1 MHKKCLVLVSQSWV
15 ELSWDTIQSKQRGRY
30 VIILTFALMLTISN
44 RGNQMPPSPI
54 RKLVPYAEAA
64 KKKGVKVYHLN
75 IGQPDIETP
84 PAILDAVRNADIKVL
99 EYSHS
104 AGNESYRRKLVQYY
118 KSVGINVSHDQILIT
133 TGGSEAIMF
142 GFFTCLNPG
151 DEVIIPEPFYANYNG
166 FACAAGVNVVPIT
179 SSIETGFALP
189 PISDFEK
196 VITDKTK
203 AIIICSPNNPTGYLY
218 SREEMEALKEIC
230 IKYNLYLFSDEAYRE
245 FCYDG
250 EYVSAMH
257 LNGLEQHVVLM
268 DTISKRYSAC
278 GARLGAFVTKNKAVY
293 DAAMKF
299 AQARLSP
306 PGLAQIMGEAAV
318 DLPESY
324 FDAPKA
330 EYLLRRNL
338 LVSRLNAMPGVFCP
352 NPGGAFY
359 AIAKLP
365 IDDSDKFCQ
374 WLLEEFSY
382 NNQTVMLAPATGF
395 YGTAGLGKNEVRLA
409 YVLNLDALNAAMDC
423 LERALEVY
431 PGKVKTEE
439 KAAAM
444 VK

>member
-1 MHKKCLVLVSQSWV
+1 
-15 ELSWDTIQSKQRGRY
+15 
-30 VIILTFALMLTISN
+30 MLTISN
-44 RGNQMPPSPI
+44 RGQHMPASPI

-64 KKKGVKVYHLN
+64 KKKGIKVYHLN

-84 PAILDAVRNADIKVL
+84 PAILDAVRNANIKVL

-104 AGNESYRRKLVQYY
+104 AGNETYRRKLVEYY
-118 KSVGINVSHDQILIT
+118 KKVGIDVTHEQIIIT

-142 GFFTCLNPG
+142 GFFCCLNAG

-166 FACAAGVNVVPIT
+166 FACAAGVTVVPIT
-179 SSIETGFALP
+179 SQIETGFALP
-189 PISDFEK
+189 PIEDFEK
-196 VITDKTK
+196 VITSKTK

-218 SREEMEALKEIC
+218 SRSEMEALKEIC
-230 IKYNLYLFSDEAYRE
+230 IKHDLYLFSDEAYRE

-257 LNGLEQHVVLM
+257 LTGLDKHVVLM

-278 GARLGAFVTKNKAVY
+278 GARLGAFVTKNKEVY
-293 DAAMKF
+293 NTAMKF

-318 DLPESY
+318 DLPDSY

-330 EYLLRRNL
+330 EYLARRDL
-338 LVSRLNAMPGVFCP
+338 LVSRLNKMPGVFCP

-374 WLLEEFSY
+374 WLLESFSY
-382 NNQTVMLAPATGF
+382 KDQTVMLAPATGF
-395 YGTAGLGKNEVRLA
+395 YGTEGLGKNEVRLA

-423 LERALEVY
+423 LEKALEEY
-431 PGKVKTEE
+431 PGRVITKKLSKAEVK
-439 KAAAM
+439 
-444 VK
+444 